1 MESKQTVVEVRGLTK
16 VFRDFWMRPRVTAV
30 QDLDLSVRKGEV
42 IGLLGP
48 NGSGKSTTIKMILG
62 LLFPTKGHISLFGK
76 PPTDVALKKR
86 VGYLPEDSN
95 LFRFLNAVETL
106 DFYGRLFHLPPSE
119 RKRRIEMLLGMV
131 GLEGA
136 MYRPIGE
143 YSKGMQRRMGLAQAL
158 VNDPDLLIL
167 DEPTTGMDPIATR
180 QMKDL
185 IRHLHERGKTII
197 LCTHLLG
204 EVEDVCTRLV
214 IMFGGRIRAQGSVD
228 ELLSVPELQNLEVEP
243 LRPETIEKIDALIQ
257 SEEQKKI
264 RKVETPRMRLET
276 LFLNVVE
283 KAEKEGLQTSGAT
296 TGGRLAEFLG
306 ESAGDRSLNL
316 DSLVQSLP
324 RPEPVAPAQTET
336 ETPALDDD
344 LLRTMSGDEPVETP
358 GLEEG
363 LEPVEPVSEEA
374 DYDLLED
381 LTGAERPKKKP
392 SSEIEA
398 DPETEG
404 PR

>member
-1 MESKQTVVEVRGLTK
+1 MESKQTVVDLRGLTK

-42 IGLLGP
+42 VGLLGP

-62 LLFPTKGHISLFGK
+62 LLFPTSGRISLFGK
-76 PPTDVALKKR
+76 PPTDVSLKKR

-106 DFYGRLFHLPPSE
+106 DFYGRLFHLPPGE
-119 RKRRIEMLLGMV
+119 RRRRTEMLLGMV

-185 IRHLHERGKTII
+185 IRHLHSRGKTII

-214 IMFGGRIRAQGSVD
+214 IMYGGRIRAQGSVD
-228 ELLSVPELQNLEVEP
+228 ELLAVRELQNLEVEP
-243 LRPETIEKIDALIQ
+243 LRSETIEKIDELIQ
-257 SEEQKKI
+257 KEENKTI

-296 TGGRLAEFLG
+296 TGKRGRG
-306 ESAGDRSLNL
+306 RPRKSRSACRSTGTG
-316 DSLVQSLP
+316 SARAGGFGGTRS
-324 RPEPVAPAQTET
+324 RRIAVA
-336 ETPALDDD
+336 
-344 LLRTMSGDEPVETP
+344 
-358 GLEEG
+358 
-363 LEPVEPVSEEA
+363 
-374 DYDLLED
+374 
-381 LTGAERPKKKP
+381 
-392 SSEIEA
+392 
-398 DPETEG
+398 
-404 PR
+404 